1 MSGSEFLEPDSPA
14 PGGEIRWPV
23 AVAAVSIAGVAVLP
37 RFMTGALAV
46 QITDDLG
53 FDLAELGA
61 LFGIYFGVSALASA
75 PLGRVAEWR
84 GWSEVLRAAAL
95 GSAVALLAI
104 ATVARNAWS
113 IGLLFVL
120 GGLAATASKSSAN
133 LALARSVPRERY
145 GFLFGVQHVAVPGAT
160 MLGGL
165 AVPAF
170 GLTVGWR
177 WAFVTAA
184 ALAVAAAIA
193 VPAEHRGPRTREDR
207 IRAYRVR
214 TATPFR
220 TLAMLAAASALA
232 IGAIDSLASY
242 VVVYAVD
249 VGIAEGPAG
258 IVLAVGS
265 VAGIVTRL
273 IAGWLID
280 RRQQAG
286 LAGITGLLA
295 AGTVGLVII
304 AVGGRDW
311 LIAGSLI
318 GFIGGWG
325 WSGLLT
331 FAVVSANPEAPAAAT
346 GIAHTGTY
354 VGAAAGPALFGLL
367 AEHVSYEAAWW
378 STVASLALAT
388 AIMSWVWLTGKDTMA
403 PAPGTPA

>member
-1 MSGSEFLEPDSPA
+1 
-14 PGGEIRWPV
+14 
-23 AVAAVSIAGVAVLP
+23 
-37 RFMTGALAV
+37 MTGALAV
-46 QITDDLG
+46 QITEDLG
-53 FDLAELGA
+53 FDLAELGG
-61 LFGIYFGVSALASA
+61 LFGIYFGVSAMGSA

-95 GSAVALLAI
+95 GSAFTLIAI
-104 ATVARNAWS
+104 ALVAREAWV
-113 IGLLFVL
+113 IGLLFVV
-120 GGLAATASKSSAN
+120 GGLTATASKSSAN
-133 LALARSVPRERY
+133 LALARSVPPEKY

-165 AVPAF
+165 AVPVF

-184 ALAVAAAIA
+184 ALAVAAAVA
-193 VPAEHRGPRTREDR
+193 VPSERRAAPVPGGRTPHHS
-207 IRAYRVR
+207 ARVR
-214 TATPFR
+214 TPLR
-220 TLAMLAAASALA
+220 TLALLAVAAALG
-232 IGAIDSLASY
+232 IGAVDSLASF

-249 VGIAEGPAG
+249 IGFAEGTAG
-258 IVLAVGS
+258 LLLALGS
-265 VAGIVTRL
+265 SAGIVTRL

-286 LAGITGLLA
+286 LPGIAALLA
-295 AGTVGLVII
+295 AGTLGLIVVAI
-304 AVGGRDW
+304 GGRGW
-311 LIAGSLI
+311 VVAGSLI

-378 STVASLALAT
+378 STAGALALAT
-388 AIMSWVWLTGKDTMA
+388 VIMVWVWITDRDGGMA
-403 PAPGTPA
+403 VVSGATA

>member
-1 MSGSEFLEPDSPA
+1 VSGGAISGSDALEPADR
-14 PGGEIRWPV
+14 IRWSV
-23 AVAAVSIAGVAVLP
+23 AVAAVAIAGVAVLP

-46 QITDDLG
+46 QITEDLG

-61 LFGIYFGVSALASA
+61 LFGIYFGVSALGSA

-95 GSAVALLAI
+95 GSAITLLAI
-104 ATVARNAWS
+104 ALIAREAWV

-120 GGLAATASKSSAN
+120 GGLTATASKSSAN
-133 LALARSVPRERY
+133 LALARSVPPRNY

-184 ALAVAAAIA
+184 VLAVAAAVA
-193 VPAEHRGPRTREDR
+193 VPSERRASQGPARPSARP
-207 IRAYRVR
+207 ARVR
-214 TATPFR
+214 TPMR
-220 TLAMLAAASALA
+220 TLALLALAAALG
-232 IGAIDSLASY
+232 IGAVDSLASF

-249 VGIAEGPAG
+249 VGFAEGTAG
-258 IVLAVGS
+258 LLLALGS
-265 VAGIVTRL
+265 SAGIVTRL

-280 RRQQAG
+280 RRQHAG
-286 LAGITGLLA
+286 LLGIAALLA
-295 AGTVGLVII
+295 AGALGLVVV
-304 AVGGRDW
+304 ATGGRSW
-311 LIAGSLI
+311 VVAGSLV

-331 FAVVSANPEAPAAAT
+331 FAVVSANPEAPATAT

-354 VGAAAGPALFGLL
+354 VGAAAGPVLFGLL

-378 STVASLALAT
+378 STAGALAAAT
-388 AIMSWVWLTGKDTMA
+388 AIMVWVWITDRDAGMA
-403 PAPGTPA
+403 VASGTRA